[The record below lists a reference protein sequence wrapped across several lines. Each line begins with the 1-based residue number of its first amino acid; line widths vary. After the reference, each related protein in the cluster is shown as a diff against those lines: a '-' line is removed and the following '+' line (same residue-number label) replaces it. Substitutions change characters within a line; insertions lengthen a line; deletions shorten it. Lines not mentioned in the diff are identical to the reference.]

1 MVNLSN
7 QYIGLSYPTLKPFFI
22 FNMRDSFII
31 YRSFYEAICDLDADS
46 QAQVFK
52 AICEYSLNFKEIELT
67 GVAKTIFRLIKPQ
80 LDANNKRYENGKQP
94 KTKPEKSETEAK
106 EKQNE
111 SETEANKN
119 VNDNVNDNDNKNN
132 NLNDNDI
139 TISDK
144 SEKKQISYKQ
154 WTLEDFQNEM
164 SKYKPN
170 YPVEILM
177 QFYDYWRELTPS
189 GKMKLQL
196 EKSWQTDLRVE
207 KWFKNSHNF
216 APKNQKQTQ
225 KHEMGD
231 ALKES
236 LIFQLNKIKAQ

>member
-1 MVNLSN
+1 
-7 QYIGLSYPTLKPFFI
+7 
-22 FNMRDSFII
+22 MRDSFII

-94 KTKPEKSETEAK
+94 KTKPEKSEAK
-106 EKQNE
+106 AKNKQNE

-119 VNDNVNDNDNKNN
+119 VNDNVNKNYNKNN

-196 EKSWQTDLRVE
+196 EKSWQTDLRIE

-216 APKNQKQTQ
+216 ASKNQNQTQ

>member
-1 MVNLSN
+1 
-7 QYIGLSYPTLKPFFI
+7 
-22 FNMRDSFII
+22 MRTSFILHLDSLSILKKMPDDIAGKFIKVI
-31 YRSFYEAICDLDADS
+31 Y
-46 QAQVFK
+46 
-52 AICEYSLNFKEIELT
+52 EYQTT
-67 GVAKTIFRLIKPQ
+67 GVIPEMDFALEMAVTPFINQFIR
-80 LDANNKRYENGKQP
+80 DGERYENVCERNKNNGLKGGRPKQTQPNP
-94 KTKPEKSETEAK
+94 KNPVGYSETQ
-106 EKQNE
+106 QNP
-111 SETEANKN
+111 TEPKKPD
-119 VNDNVNDNDNKNN
+119 NDNVNDNDSNNVNINDNKNN
-132 NLNDNDI
+132 NDFS
-139 TISDK
+139 ISDK

>member
-1 MVNLSN
+1 
-7 QYIGLSYPTLKPFFI
+7 
-22 FNMRDSFII
+22 MRKSFILHND
-31 YRSFYEAICDLDADS
+31 SLD
-46 QAQVFK
+46 VV
-52 AICEYSLNFKEIELT
+52 NELT
-67 GVAKTIFRLIKPQ
+67 TDQKAELFQAIIDYNCGKEVKLTGLMNAVFIPFKNQFIRDLEKYEKVIERNIENGSKGGRPKKPQ
-80 LDANNKRYENGKQP
+80 PNP
-94 KTKPEKSETEAK
+94 KNPVGYSET
-106 EKQNE
+106 QPNP
-111 SETEANKN
+111 TEPKKP
-119 VNDNVNDNDNKNN
+119 DNDNKNDSDSVNKKVNKN
-132 NLNDNDI
+132 NNDFI
-139 TISDK
+139 ISDK

-216 APKNQKQTQ
+216 APKNQKPDAKDQMHEAFKSAAILSRQ
-225 KHEMGD
+225 KAAEKWGVN
-231 ALKES
+231 
-236 LIFQLNKIKAQ
+236 Q